1 MILISLLRHYQF
13 DGLDLDWEYPANR
26 GSPPEDKERFTT
38 LCEETLAAFV
48 EESGKTGKP
57 RLMLT
62 AAVAAGKKVIETA
75 YAISKLAE
83 ILDFVSVMAYD
94 LHGYWDGITGHHT
107 ALVDP
112 SGSNLTV
119 SFAVDYWLS
128 KVEFYVFYSML
139 TLPRITK

>member
-1 MILISLLRHYQF
+1 MLRHYEF

-48 EESGKTGKP
+48 EESGQTGKP

-62 AAVAAGKKVIETA
+62 AAVAADKKVIETA
-75 YAISKLAE
+75 YEISKLAD

-94 LHGYWDGITGHHT
+94 LHGYRDGITGHHT

-119 SFAVDYWLS
+119 TFAVDYWLS
-128 KVEFYVFYSML
+128 KVEFYVFYSMF
-139 TLPRITK
+139 TYRE

>member
-1 MILISLLRHYQF
+1 MILISLLRHYEF

-75 YAISKLAE
+75 YEISKLAD

-94 LHGYWDGITGHHT
+94 LHGYWHGMASPVI
-107 ALVDP
+107 
-112 SGSNLTV
+112 
-119 SFAVDYWLS
+119 
-128 KVEFYVFYSML
+128 
-139 TLPRITK
+139 TLP